1 MENRGFYHF
10 GAFLYRFRWA
20 IIVLTLMVLA
30 ACVPFLPHLIT
41 PFKATGFIDESSP
54 SAKAETWLNKKLGF
68 SNHNKFMVL
77 YQSDSLKADST
88 TFNKKIR
95 NSLKD
100 MEGFPLKYQILYPSE
115 NDKQISKDKHTAY
128 AVITV
133 YTTDKLTKKQMEDFK
148 SRIKQPANMTMTLGG
163 EAIFEEDVNEQTQT
177 DLYKA
182 DFIAAPISLITLILV
197 FGSVIAALIPVVL
210 GGACAIFI
218 LTSLYL
224 LATYVLSLSVFTIN
238 IALLL
243 GLCLSLDYSLF
254 IISRFREELLKQQQS
269 EAAHAVKNAIA
280 TTQATAGHAILFSG
294 LAVFASLSALL
305 IFPVNILFS
314 IGIGGLLAV
323 FMAVIIAI
331 FILPAIL
338 SIVGTRINWL
348 SIHIWRNHSG
358 KNPFWHRLAETV
370 VGRPLTFFF
379 LIFLFLLLL
388 AWPMLFAKFG
398 LSGFRIFPVHS
409 EHRGFFDTYADKFDE
424 KELSPITM
432 VIQSDKKILSQNN
445 LESLYDFVRKIKKN
459 PLVDK
464 VHSIVNLN
472 SSLKKSQYYTLYQ
485 MKRNLLEPNIQKFL
499 KNTTRHYMTAITVLS
514 KYPVNSTQTKNLVTD
529 LRNMKVPKHMEMQL
543 TGTPVSNAELL
554 DTIHNL
560 LPYALLWIMSFTYLI
575 LLVLLRSVVL
585 PLKAILMNILS
596 LSAAY
601 GALVLVFQEGYLHH
615 LLDFD
620 PQGMLDISLLVI
632 IFCALFGF
640 SMDYEVFLLT
650 RIREYWLSSGDN
662 KKSIVFGIEKSSRII
677 TSAALIVIVICFSF
691 LIADV
696 LLVKAFGLGIAVAIF
711 VDAFFIRTIF
721 IPATMA
727 LLGKWNWYIPR
738 WLDKILPKL

>member
-1 MENRGFYHF
+1 MENQGFYRF
-10 GAFLYRFRWA
+10 GTFIYRLRWA
-20 IIVLTLMVLA
+20 IVLCSIIALA
-30 ACVPFLPHLIT
+30 ACIPLIPHLIT
-41 PFKATGFIDESSP
+41 PFKTTGFTDEKSP
-54 SAKAETWLNKKLGF
+54 SAKAETWLNNKLGYT
-68 SNHNKFMVL
+68 NHNKFMVL
-77 YQSDSLKADST
+77 YHSDTLKARDEA
-88 TFNKKIR
+88 FNKKIKH
-95 NSLKD
+95 SLKALND
-100 MEGFPLKYQILYPSE
+100 FPIEHQILYPSE

-128 AVITV
+128 AVVTV
-133 YTTDKLTKKQMEDFK
+133 KSTEKLTKDQLDDFK
-148 SRIKQPANMTMTLGG
+148 SRIKQPSDMTMTLGG

-182 DFIAAPISLITLILV
+182 DFIAAPVSLITLILV
-197 FGSVIAALIPVVL
+197 FGSLVAAFIPVVL

-224 LATYVLSLSVFTIN
+224 LATHAFSLSVFTIN

-254 IISRFREELLKQQQS
+254 IISRFREELKRQS
-269 EAAHAVKNAIA
+269 TVQEAIGV
-280 TTQATAGHAILFSG
+280 TQATAGHAILFSG

-305 IFPVNILFS
+305 LFPVNILFS
-314 IGIGGLLAV
+314 IGVGGL
-323 FMAVIIAI
+323 MAVLMAVLIAI
-331 FILPAIL
+331 LLLPALL
-338 SIVGTRINWL
+338 SILGARINWL
-348 SIHIWRNHSG
+348 SVPLFHRAAEKS
-358 KNPFWHRLAETV
+358 PFWHKLATLV
-370 VGRPLTFFF
+370 TGRPLTFFC

-388 AWPMLFAKFG
+388 AWPMLSARFG

-409 EHRGFFDTYADKFDE
+409 EHRAFFDTYSEKFDE
-424 KELSPITM
+424 KELSPILM
-432 VIQSDKKILSQNN
+432 IVESDKKILSKNN
-445 LESLYDFVRKIKKN
+445 LNDLYDLVKKIKHN

-464 VHSIVNLN
+464 VYSIVNIN
-472 SSLKKSQYYTLYQ
+472 STMLKSQYYTLYS
-485 MKRNLLEPNIQKFL
+485 MKRTLLEPNIEKFL
-499 KNTTRHYMTAITVLS
+499 QNTTRHYMTAVTILS
-514 KYPVNSTQTKNLVTD
+514 NYPVNAPQTQTLVKD
-529 LRNMKVPKHMEMQL
+529 LQKIKPPSDMRLKF
-543 TGTPVSNAELL
+543 TGTPVSNMELL
-554 DTIHNL
+554 ESIREI
-560 LPYALLWIMSFTYLI
+560 LPWALLWIMGFTYLI

-596 LSAAY
+596 LSACY
-601 GALVLVFQEGYLHH
+601 GALVMVFQEGYLHQ

-650 RIREYWLSSGDN
+650 RIREAWTMSGNN
-662 KKSIVFGIEKSSRII
+662 KQSIIFGIEKSSRII

-691 LIADV
+691 LVADV

-738 WLDKILPKL
+738 WLDRILPRL